1 MEKKLL
7 VVLFLSLCCSPRL
20 RGEAA
25 QQWTSA
31 TATFYGGSDAS
42 GTMGGSCGYGNMYS
56 AGYGTNTTALS
67 SALYGD
73 GASCGACYLVTCDAS
88 ATRWCKNGTSVTVTA
103 TNYCPPNYSESGD
116 AGGWCNPPRRH
127 FDMSQP
133 AWEAIAVYS
142 AGIVPVRYAR
152 TPCRRGGGIRFGI
165 AGHDYYELVLVTNVA
180 GSGAVAAA
188 WVKGSGTEWLSMSR
202 SWGENWQSNAYLTGQ
217 ALSFRV
223 QADDGG
229 VVTAYDVAPANWQF
243 GSTYQSDVNFSY

>member
-7 VVLFLSLCCSPRL
+7 VVLFLSLCCASRL

-42 GTMGGSCGYGNMYS
+42 GTMGNLDEHLNCV
-56 AGYGTNTTALS
+56 TALITIRPMRQCS
-67 SALYGD
+67 THRLAALIMQVD
-73 GASCGACYLVTCDAS
+73 RAASPATPAGG
-88 ATRWCKNGTSVTVTA
+88 ATRRGATSTCRSRRGRRSPCTA
-103 TNYCPPNYSESGD
+103 P
-116 AGGWCNPPRRH
+116 
-127 FDMSQP
+127 
-133 AWEAIAVYS
+133 
-142 AGIVPVRYAR
+142 GIVPVRYAR
-152 TPCRRGGGIRFGI
+152 TPCRRVGGIRFGI

-202 SWGENWQSNAYLTGQ
+202 NWGENWQSNAYLTGQ